1 MEMRRFLSD
10 FVGFG
15 PVTDQSRESSQQD
28 QVFSYLPRRHAAC
41 DMLINKNEFGNVK
54 KIFRFDHVPWHI
66 SYVT

>member
-1 MEMRRFLSD
+1 MRRFLSD

-41 DMLINKNEFGNVK
+41 DMLINKNDSSLRMSRKFSDLIMFHG
-54 KIFRFDHVPWHI
+54 
-66 SYVT
+66 T

>member
-1 MEMRRFLSD
+1 MNETTLSYMEMRRFLRD

-41 DMLINKNEFGNVK
+41 VGI
-54 KIFRFDHVPWHI
+54 R
-66 SYVT
+66 T